1 MSYEKLLPGN
11 TSYSDIM
18 QSSKETYIFR
28 TNMVSNVKA
37 KKLNNK
43 LRGAS
48 ARIRD
53 FRGATIKHL
62 KIHVLPSLVDDTP
75 DIAAIHGGCNNLG

>member
-1 MSYEKLLPGN
+1 MLKL
-11 TSYSDIM
+11 
-18 QSSKETYIFR
+18 
-28 TNMVSNVKA
+28 

-53 FRGATIKHL
+53 FSGATIKHL
-62 KIHVLPSLVDDTP
+62 EHHVLASLADNTP
-75 DIAAIHGGCNNLG
+75 DITVIHGGCNAILEIGKLCHCHVVKDIFISSL